1 MKSKIIGHAMAIFG
15 GNIAVTAI
23 KYPGLND
30 MGIVLYELEDGK
42 YQIGDNINTEDLNLS
57 DPKVELIFNDVKSVE
72 TVIEALTTIKDLF
85 NKN

>member
-15 GNIAVTAI
+15 GNIAVTAV
-23 KYPGLND
+23 KYPELND
-30 MGIVLYELEDGK
+30 MMGIVLCELEDGK
-42 YQIGDNINTEDLNLS
+42 YQIGDNINTEDLS
-57 DPKVELIFNDVKSVE
+57 EPKIELIFNDVKSVE